1 MTELNWFVREVESNA
16 LQSAKLA
23 HAKEAVRLFV
33 RLHCSDEEVFE
44 EFSLQQAT
52 ASKLLDVDVEEQ
64 LLEVWEVYHA
74 VIQIV
79 ENPESATNSLDTFKQ
94 ITKSIGFATRYALE
108 QGWLSLRADESPVAA
123 VELTGLTESTLAAL
137 TEDLSEINELIM
149 TGEAEKEGAASYE
162 AIMDFTKGGPLME
175 YSDDFLESLRFTSGV
190 VDFTVL
196 QYDIMEKKKL
206 ADNFSANRFE
216 GDLKQISVRP
226 RLAFVILSYL
236 YNNGAVAQSQL
247 DIFAEQQ
254 NGDGSDPSIALE
266 AVTDTLNKLYQKGY
280 VSIHTITLRF
290 DSDIFYTLSAY
301 GAAAFRKDSS
311 RKLIQTRV
319 GTKLFFRQEEEPRV
333 LHADQ
338 REEIAFRL
346 RLFNRVQEFFF
357 ARLPKRIIVGP
368 PRIMPFPHRE
378 LHDKQTDKRFLLIP
392 GLLNAVAMRGDYDKV
407 AEMLEQYTEIS
418 PMMIVLAPDEGRL
431 WARLLSRAERSA
443 YFLLIENGKLFI
455 GDEMGEDQFA
465 ALFGLQDLES
475 EQGGD
480 ETAKISTVAE
490 QEQFDSES
498 VPAGESSLTTQ
509 RLEVEFPNIGD
520 SSHLLEEQTE
530 VAAEQNAAIGADEL
544 QLIVDTSMRMF
555 ILGRRAEGMLL
566 LHEAAEYSDA
576 AAVLRDKISY
586 IVRDP
591 LRGEMD
597 VHLLADLP
605 VDLPFGPYEQ
615 LDDYLQ
621 VAMWLRLFFDP
632 DTPNDYRLNNRWRQI
647 NSDLSSR
654 VLESYPGIKQLISY
668 FWAFIER
675 YNIGIKYCTSSD
687 VRNQLG
693 INNALE
699 QSRHQIGEMLKTVFP
714 RNVSTEINH
723 RKVKQ
728 MAVELYGN
736 SGIITGYFQ
745 QAHNIPLSQLRDI
758 CQQFTDI
765 PLSEEWGGLEL
776 YSNEGKLEQY
786 IDRYWAGMSM
796 KAASDK
802 SNMLKGAYRSR
813 MRSWLRDATELLLRC
828 YVCRNALNAKKG
840 TTEISSEMASKTR
853 NRTKELMQEALRQ
866 LEDTTVNWHEAG
878 YALLRST
885 IEHFQQVLD
894 GVSSEPDQ
902 RFYEPLLLSVS
913 IEISDDYKP
922 FGDGEWLQDLRPIP
936 GYRLWERLLEHCNA
950 EQRTWEDTAS
960 QALREYNMGAFD
972 LIASRPGE
980 WPNETTVKDTRRRA
994 MQQLGRYNEEFR
1006 TEVELAQNYGQ
1017 MSSNDEMY
1025 GYIRLAE
1032 AAKKHAEQTQ
1042 NVGFFK
1048 RLLDVCRMNI
1058 VHRADIRME
1067 AMRSRLNALKSDI
1080 LREKEREELIDDE
1093 EVLKQWPILQK
1104 IEMALEKRNM
1114 TVAEDYI
1121 HLAASG
1127 YKDTSSIQM
1136 FDSDLLTQFHS
1147 SYQVLFNSCNAHKNV
1162 DLYRTYDQSVRRML
1176 FSNQNNRNVASAER
1190 FIRQWYKLHPD
1201 HIKEFME
1208 QLLFHRV
1215 RHVERLGDNEFMVY
1229 PTAQDAL
1236 LGHYPHPFKEFGT
1249 DAVHKGLRILT
1260 MAGVRT
1266 ADNLLDEVAHRGVGN
1281 GSATIVILDYALSQ
1295 ADRRLLAKSIKLKS
1309 FPGIVVVIDR
1319 VMALFL
1325 AGYSQIERGNAFLM
1339 VALPSSKIQPYIP
1352 VGRIPSEMF
1361 IGRTDELDKIRDL
1374 NGPIF
1379 IYGGRQLGKTAL
1391 LHESKNREH
1400 NPDKGRYVVF
1410 VDLREKD
1417 ADASLRSISEA
1428 MVSDKVLTEPCG
1440 TWEQLRTALRA
1451 RLTDIDTPIHKL
1463 MLLLDETDAFLAS
1476 CEESGNVPLEI
1487 LRELKNTFNGQFKF
1501 VLAGLR
1507 DVIRFDKQRLGG
1519 NSVLAHFGHI
1529 TIRPLK
1535 YLDARDL
1542 LLRPL
1547 HYLGFRIEENG
1558 EDIINLILAK
1568 TNYYPGLIHFY
1579 CEKLIE
1585 AISDSYRNGNY
1596 NENMNPPYL
1605 LDEKYIKTLL
1615 GQKEFLIEIENK
1627 FRITLKLGS
1636 DNLYETLAKAIAYRY
1651 YSSDAGPG
1659 TSVDDI
1665 LAICNE
1671 FGIDQITN
1679 LKKGSVAALLEEMDE
1694 LNIIRRETRGSD
1706 KYVFN
1711 RHSFLQMLGSSEFE
1725 LFEQLYELGVK

>member
-1 MTELNWFVREVESNA
+1 MTELKWFIQDIN
-16 LQSAKLA
+16 QSSMLEQAKG
-23 HAKEAVRLFV
+23 VVQLFT
-33 RLHCSDEEVFE
+33 RLHCSNEEVLD
-44 EFSLQQAT
+44 EFLIQQTT
-52 ASKLLDVDVEEQ
+52 ASKLLDSDSEDQ
-64 LLEVWEVYHA
+64 LLEVWEVYQA
-74 VIQIV
+74 VIQIIEYPDAGTV
-79 ENPESATNSLDTFKQ
+79 QLDTFKQ

-108 QGWLSLRADESPVAA
+108 QGWLSLQVDDPLIAM
-123 VELTGLTESTLAAL
+123 VELAVPADSTFAKLTEG
-137 TEDLSEINELIM
+137 LSEIDDPILGI
-149 TGEAEKEGAASYE
+149 EAEAEGAAAYE
-162 AIMDFTKGGPLME
+162 AILDGMKAEPLVK
-175 YSDDFLESLRFTSGV
+175 YSNDFLEDFRHTGGAI
-190 VDFTVL
+190 DFTVL
-196 QYDIMEKKKL
+196 QYDILEKKKL

-226 RLAFVILSYL
+226 RLALILLSYL

-247 DIFAEQQ
+247 DIFAGQLR
-254 NGDGSDPSIALE
+254 GDNSESNILE
-266 AVTDTLNKLYQKGY
+266 SVKDNLNKLYQKGY
-280 VSIHTITLRF
+280 VSIHTITLRS

-311 RKLIQTRV
+311 RKFIQTRV
-319 GTKLFFRQEEEPRV
+319 GTKLYFRPEDEPRV
-333 LHADQ
+333 LHANQ

-346 RLFNRVQEFFF
+346 RLFNRVQELFFEF
-357 ARLPKRIIVGP
+357 LPKRISVNP
-368 PRIMPFPHRE
+368 PRIMPFPYRE
-378 LHDKQTDKRFLLIP
+378 LFDKQTDKRFLLIP
-392 GLLNAVAMRGDYDKV
+392 GLLNVVDMRGDCDKII
-407 AEMLEQYTEIS
+407 EILKQHTEIS
-418 PMMIVLAPDEGRL
+418 PMMIVSTPEEGGL
-431 WARLLSRAERSA
+431 WANLLSRTDRSV
-443 YFLLIENGKLFI
+443 YFLLIKNDKLFI
-455 GDEMGEDQFA
+455 GDGRGEDQFA

-475 EQGGD
+475 ENNGEEMQ
-480 ETAKISTVAE
+480 ISVDTQ

-498 VPAGESSLTTQ
+498 I
-509 RLEVEFPNIGD
+509 LEVNSFH
-520 SSHLLEEQTE
+520 SLEEQGE
-530 VAAEQNAAIGADEL
+530 GAVEQSAAIRTDEL
-544 QLIVDTSMRMF
+544 QLIVDTAMQMF
-555 ILGRRAEGMLL
+555 ISGRRAEGMLL
-566 LHEAAEYSDA
+566 LHEAAEHSETVS
-576 AAVLRDKISY
+576 VLRNKISY

-591 LRGEMD
+591 LWSETD

-605 VDLPFGPYEQ
+605 IELPFGSYEQ

-621 VAMWLRLFFDP
+621 SAIWLRLFFDP
-632 DTPNDYRLNNRWRQI
+632 DAPNDYRLNNRWRQI

-654 VLESYPGIKQLISY
+654 VMERYSGIKQLISY

-693 INNALE
+693 INNTLD
-699 QSRHQIGEMLKTVFP
+699 QNRHQIEEMLKTVFP

-728 MAVELYGN
+728 MAVDLYGN
-736 SGIITGYFQ
+736 SGVMTSYLQ
-745 QAHNIPLSQLRDI
+745 QAHNTPLSQLRDI

-765 PLSEEWGGLEL
+765 SLSGEWIGLEL
-776 YSNEGKLEQY
+776 NPNEAKLEQY
-786 IDRYWAGMSM
+786 IDRYWAGMNM
-796 KAASDK
+796 KASNDK
-802 SNMLKGAYRSR
+802 SDMLKGAYRSR

-828 YVCRNALNAKKG
+828 YACRNALNAKRG
-840 TTEISSEMASKTR
+840 TTDISPELASKTR
-853 NRTKELMQEALRQ
+853 NRSKKLMQEALLQ
-866 LEDTTVNWHEAG
+866 LEDTTDNWNEAG
-878 YALLRST
+878 HTLLRST
-885 IEHFQQVLD
+885 IEHIQQVLD
-894 GVSSEPDQ
+894 GALGETNR

-913 IEISDDYKP
+913 VELSEDYKP
-922 FGDGEWLQDLRPIP
+922 FRDGEWLQDLRPIH
-936 GYRLWERLLEHCNA
+936 GYRLWERLLEHSNA
-950 EQRTWEDTAS
+950 GQRTWEDTAS
-960 QALREYNMGAFD
+960 QALREYNMGAYD
-972 LIASRPGE
+972 LITRRPGE
-980 WPNETTVKDTRRRA
+980 WANEVTVKDTRRRA
-994 MQQLGRYNEEFR
+994 MQQLDRYNEEFR

-1032 AAKKHAEQTQ
+1032 AAKKHAEQTH
-1042 NVGFFK
+1042 NAGFFK
-1048 RLLDVCRMNI
+1048 RLLDTCRMSI
-1058 VHRADIRME
+1058 VQRADIRVE

-1080 LREKEREELIDDE
+1080 LREEEREEQIGDE
-1093 EVLKQWPILQK
+1093 ETLRQWPILKK

-1121 HLAASG
+1121 QLAASG

-1136 FDSDLLTQFHS
+1136 FDSDLLIQFHNN
-1147 SYQVLFNSCNAHKNV
+1147 YQALFNSCNAHKNV
-1162 DLYRTYDQSVRRML
+1162 DLYRTYDQSVRKML

-1208 QLLFHRV
+1208 QLLFHRI
-1215 RHVERLGDNEFMVY
+1215 RHVDRLDDNEFMVY
-1229 PTAQDAL
+1229 PAAQDAL
-1236 LGHYPHPFKEFGT
+1236 LSHYPHPFKEFGT
-1249 DAVHKGLRILT
+1249 DAVQKGLRILT

-1266 ADNLLDEVAHRGVGN
+1266 ADNLLDEVARHDAGN
-1281 GSATIVILDYALSQ
+1281 GSATIVILDYALSL
-1295 ADRRLLAKSIKLKS
+1295 AHRKLLAKSIKLKS

-1339 VALPSSKIQPYIP
+1339 VTLPSSKIQPYIP
-1352 VGRIPSEMF
+1352 VGRISPEMF

-1379 IYGGRQLGKTAL
+1379 VYGGRQLGKTAL
-1391 LHESKNREH
+1391 LQESKNREH
-1400 NPDKGRYVVF
+1400 NPDKGRYAVF

-1417 ADASLRSISEA
+1417 ANASLRSISEA
-1428 MVSDKVLTEPCG
+1428 LVYEKVLKEHCG
-1440 TWEQLRTALRA
+1440 TWEQLRIALRK
-1451 RLTDIDTPIHKL
+1451 RLTSTETPIYKF
-1463 MLLLDETDAFLAS
+1463 MLLLDEADAFLSS
-1476 CEESGNVPLEI
+1476 CEEGGNVPLEI

-1636 DNLYETLAKAIAYRY
+1636 DNLYETLAKVIAYRY
-1651 YSSDAGPG
+1651 YSSNTSPG
-1659 TSVDDI
+1659 TSVEDI
-1665 LAICNE
+1665 LLICNE
-1671 FGIDQITN
+1671 FGIDQITS
-1679 LKKGSVAALLEEMDE
+1679 LKKSSVAALLEEMDE